1 MSENN
6 LKRDNLSASVILI
19 LMGALATFGGFT
31 LNRTINDLKDA
42 KKQNAIHAHEFQVW
56 KERVL
61 PLDTWQ
67 STSLGEMDRFLEM
80 FWNRQFPTEPY
91 PKMRTPPPMVQ
102 P

>member
-6 LKRDNLSASVILI
+6 SKREHLSASVILI
-19 LMGALATFGGFT
+19 LMGALATFGGFI
-31 LNRTINDLKDA
+31 LNSTMNEVKHS
-42 KKQNAIHAHEFQVW
+42 KQQLESHKHDFQVW

-80 FWNRQFPTEPY
+80 FWNRHFPSEPY

>member
-1 MSENN
+1 MAENN
-6 LKRDNLSASVILI
+6 SKREHLSATVILI
-19 LMGALATFGGFT
+19 LMGALATFGGFVAKGLT
-31 LNRTINDLKDA
+31 NDLHDA
-42 KKQNAIHAHEFQVW
+42 KTKLETQRVEFQAW

-80 FWNRQFPTEPY
+80 FWNRQFPDEPY
-91 PKMRTPPPMVQ
+91 PAMRTPPPMVQ